1 MSKAFGDKIKA
12 LRKSRGLTQQ
22 ELATALGYADKS
34 MIAHIESGDNEMA
47 LDKISLLATTLGVDA
62 NDILGIEALRTERV
76 ELTVLI
82 LIEDG
87 NRILL
92 QNRVKDDWKGY
103 ALPGGHVE
111 AGESF
116 VEAAVREAKEE
127 TGLRIKNPRLVGV
140 KQFPIPNGRYVVFL
154 FKATEFEGQVQSSDE
169 GNVEWVEY
177 ERLNGL
183 QAVDDFEDL
192 LRVMNSDN
200 LSEFQYAVDGEGWS
214 VSLH

>member
-1 MSKAFGDKIKA
+1 VSKAFGDKIKA

>member
-1 MSKAFGDKIKA
+1 MSKAFGERIKA

-22 ELATALGYADKS
+22 ELAAALGYADKS
-34 MIAHIESGDNEMA
+34 MIAHIENGDNEMV
-47 LDKISLLATTLGVDA
+47 LDKVASLARALKVDV
-62 NDILGIEALRTERV
+62 NDILGVETSRTERV

-92 QNRVKDDWKGY
+92 QNRVKDDWRGY

-111 AGESF
+111 TGESF
-116 VEAAVREAKEE
+116 VEAAIREAKEE

-140 KQFPIPNGRYVVFL
+140 KQFPTPNGRYVVLL
-154 FKATEFEGQVQSSDE
+154 FKATEFDGQARSSNE

-177 ERLNGL
+177 ERLGRL
-183 QAVDDFEDL
+183 QTVDDFEDL

-200 LSEFQYAVDGEGWS
+200 LSEFQYTVDGNDWI

>member
-1 MSKAFGDKIKA
+1 MSKAFGDRIKA

-47 LDKISLLATTLGVDA
+47 LDKIALLATTLGVDA
-62 NDILGIEALRTERV
+62 NDILGIETLRTERV

-82 LIEDG
+82 LIENG

-103 ALPGGHVE
+103 ALPGGHVD

-116 VEAAVREAKEE
+116 VEAAIREAKEE

-154 FKATEFEGQVQSSDE
+154 FKATEFAGELRSSEEGA
-169 GNVEWVEY
+169 VEWVEY
-177 ERLNGL
+177 ERLSGL
-183 QAVDDFEDL
+183 QTVDDFEDL
-192 LRVMNSDN
+192 LHVMNSDS
-200 LSEFQYAVDGEGWS
+200 LSEFQYTVDGEDWNAR
-214 VSLH
+214 LH

>member
-1 MSKAFGDKIKA
+1 MSKAFGDRVKA

-34 MIAHIESGDNEMA
+34 MIAHIESGDNEMT
-47 LDKISLLATTLGVDA
+47 LDKVAFLARALGVDA
-62 NDILGIEALRTERV
+62 NDILGIKTSRTERV

-154 FKATEFEGQVQSSDE
+154 FKATEFDGQAQSSDE

-192 LRVMNSDN
+192 LHVMNSDS
-200 LSEFQYAVDGEGWS
+200 LSEFQYTVDGEDWK

>member
-1 MSKAFGDKIKA
+1 MSKAFGERVKA

-34 MIAHIESGDNEMA
+34 MIAHIESGDNEMT
-47 LDKISLLATTLGVDA
+47 LDKVAFLSRALGVDA
-62 NDILGIEALRTERV
+62 NDILGIKTSRTERV

-87 NRILL
+87 KRILL

-116 VEAAVREAKEE
+116 VEAAIREAKEE

-154 FKATEFEGQVQSSDE
+154 FKATDFDGQAQSSDE

-200 LSEFQYAVDGEGWS
+200 LSEFQYSVDGEGWS
-214 VSLH
+214 VRLH

>member
-1 MSKAFGDKIKA
+1 MSKAFGDRVKA

-22 ELATALGYADKS
+22 ELAAALGYADKS
-34 MIAHIESGDNEMA
+34 MIAHIESGDNEMT
-47 LDKISLLATTLGVDA
+47 LDKVAFLAQALGVDA
-62 NDILGIEALRTERV
+62 NDILGIKTSRTERV

-127 TGLRIKNPRLVGV
+127 TGLHIKNPRLVGV

-154 FKATEFEGQVQSSDE
+154 FKATEFDGQAQSSDE

-200 LSEFQYAVDGEGWS
+200 LSEFQYTVDGEGWS
-214 VSLH
+214 VRLH

>member
-1 MSKAFGDKIKA
+1 MSKAFGMKIKA

-22 ELATALGYADKS
+22 ELASLLSYADKS
-34 MIAHIESGDNEMA
+34 MIAHIENGDNEMA
-47 LDKISLLATTLGVDA
+47 LDKIPLLARALKVDA
-62 NDILGIEALRTERV
+62 NDILGVETSRTERV

-92 QNRVKDDWKGY
+92 QNRVKDDWRGY

-116 VEAAVREAKEE
+116 VEAAIREAKEE
-127 TGLRIKNPRLVGV
+127 TGLSIKNPRLVGV

-154 FKATEFEGQVQSSDE
+154 FKATEFDGQAQSSNE
-169 GNVEWVEY
+169 GSVEWVEY
-177 ERLNGL
+177 ARLSGL
-183 QAVDDFEDL
+183 QTVNDFEDL
-192 LRVMNSDN
+192 LRVMNSDS
-200 LSEFQYAVDGEGWS
+200 LSEFQYTVDGERWS
-214 VSLH
+214 VRLR

>member
-1 MSKAFGDKIKA
+1 MSKAFGDRIKA

-47 LDKISLLATTLGVDA
+47 LDKITLLATTLGVDA

-116 VEAAVREAKEE
+116 VEAAIREAKEE

-154 FKATEFEGQVQSSDE
+154 FKATEFDGQAQSSDE

-200 LSEFQYAVDGEGWS
+200 LSEFQYAVDGEEWS
-214 VSLH
+214 VRLH

>member
-1 MSKAFGDKIKA
+1 MSKAFGAKIKA
-12 LRKSRGLTQQ
+12 LRNSRGLTQQ

-47 LDKISLLATTLGVDA
+47 LDKIALLARALGVGA
-62 NDILGIEALRTERV
+62 NDILGIETPRTERV
-76 ELTVLI
+76 ELTVLV
-82 LIEDG
+82 LIENG

-92 QNRVKDDWKGY
+92 QNRVKKDWRGY

-111 AGESF
+111 EGESF
-116 VEAAVREAKEE
+116 VEAAIREAEEE

-154 FKATEFEGQVQSSDE
+154 FKATEFAGELRSSDE
-169 GNVEWVEY
+169 GTVEWVEY
-177 ERLNGL
+177 ERLSGL
-183 QAVDDFEDL
+183 QTVDDFEDL
-192 LRVMNSDN
+192 LRVMNSDS
-200 LSEFQYAVDGEGWS
+200 LSEFQYTVDGKDWN

>member
-1 MSKAFGDKIKA
+1 MSKAFGDRIKA

-47 LDKISLLATTLGVDA
+47 LDKIALLATALGVDA
-62 NDILGIEALRTERV
+62 NDILGIETPRTERV

-154 FKATEFEGQVQSSDE
+154 FKATEFDGQAQSSDE

-192 LRVMNSDN
+192 LRVMNSDI
-200 LSEFQYAVDGEGWS
+200 LSEFQYTVDGEEWG

>member
-1 MSKAFGDKIKA
+1 MSKAFGKRIKT
-12 LRKSRGLTQQ
+12 LRKSRGLTQR
-22 ELATALGYADKS
+22 ELATKLGYADKS
-34 MIAHIESGDNEMA
+34 MIAHIENGDNEMA
-47 LDKISLLATTLGVDA
+47 LDKIALLARVLKVDA
-62 NDILGIEALRTERV
+62 NDILGIETSRTERV

-111 AGESF
+111 PGESF
-116 VEAAVREAKEE
+116 VEAAIRESKEE

-154 FKATEFEGQVQSSDE
+154 FKATEFDGQAQSSDE

-177 ERLNGL
+177 ARLNGL
-183 QAVDDFEDL
+183 QTVDDFEDL
-192 LRVMNSDN
+192 LHVMNSDN
-200 LSEFQYAVDGEGWS
+200 LSEFQYTVDGEEWG

>member
-1 MSKAFGDKIKA
+1 MSKAFGDRVKA

-34 MIAHIESGDNEMA
+34 MIAHIESGDNEMT
-47 LDKISLLATTLGVDA
+47 LDKVAFLARALGVDA
-62 NDILGIEALRTERV
+62 NDILGIKTSRTERV

-154 FKATEFEGQVQSSDE
+154 FKATEFDGQAQSSDE

-183 QAVDDFEDL
+183 QAVDGFEDL
-192 LRVMNSDN
+192 LHVMNSDS
-200 LSEFQYAVDGEGWS
+200 LSEFQYTVDGEDWK

>member
-1 MSKAFGDKIKA
+1 MSKAFGERVKA

-34 MIAHIESGDNEMA
+34 MIAHIESGDNEMT
-47 LDKISLLATTLGVDA
+47 LDKVAFLARALGVDV
-62 NDILGIEALRTERV
+62 NDILGVETSRMERV

-87 NRILL
+87 KRILL
-92 QNRVKDDWKGY
+92 QNRVKDDWRGY

-116 VEAAVREAKEE
+116 VEAAIREAKEE
-127 TGLRIKNPRLVGV
+127 TGLHIKNPRLVGV
-140 KQFPIPNGRYVVFL
+140 KQFPVANGRYVVFL
-154 FKATEFEGQVQSSDE
+154 FKATEFAGELRSSEEGA
-169 GNVEWVEY
+169 VEWVEY
-177 ERLNGL
+177 ERLSGL
-183 QAVDDFEDL
+183 QTVDDFEDL
-192 LRVMNSDN
+192 LHVMNSDS
-200 LSEFQYAVDGEGWS
+200 LSEFQYTVDGEDWN

>member
-1 MSKAFGDKIKA
+1 MSKAFGDRVKA

-34 MIAHIESGDNEMA
+34 MIAHIESGDNEMT
-47 LDKISLLATTLGVDA
+47 LDKVAFLARALGVDA
-62 NDILGIEALRTERV
+62 NDILGIKTSRTERV

-92 QNRVKDDWKGY
+92 QNRVKKDWRGY

-154 FKATEFEGQVQSSDE
+154 FKATDFDGQAQSSDE

-200 LSEFQYAVDGEGWS
+200 LSEFQYTVDGERWS
-214 VSLH
+214 VRLH

>member
-1 MSKAFGDKIKA
+1 MSKAFGERIKT
-12 LRKSRGLTQQ
+12 LRHSRGLTQQ
-22 ELATALGYADKS
+22 ELATALGYVDKS
-34 MIAHIESGDNEMA
+34 MIAHIENGDNEMA
-47 LDKISLLATTLGVDA
+47 LDKIALLARALKVDA
-62 NDILGIEALRTERV
+62 NDILGVETSRTERV

-140 KQFPIPNGRYVVFL
+140 KQFLIPNGRYVVFL
-154 FKATEFEGQVQSSDE
+154 FKATDFDGQAKSLDE

-183 QAVDDFEDL
+183 QTVDDFEDL

-200 LSEFQYAVDGEGWS
+200 LSEFQYTVDGEGWS
-214 VSLH
+214 VRLH

>member
-1 MSKAFGDKIKA
+1 MSKAFGDRIKA

-47 LDKISLLATTLGVDA
+47 LDKIALLATTLGVDA

-154 FKATEFEGQVQSSDE
+154 FKATEFDGQVQSSDE

-200 LSEFQYAVDGEGWS
+200 LSEFQYAVDGEGWN
-214 VSLH
+214 VRLH

>member
-1 MSKAFGDKIKA
+1 MSKAFGDRVKA

-34 MIAHIESGDNEMA
+34 MIAHIESGDNEMT
-47 LDKISLLATTLGVDA
+47 LDKVAFLARALGVDV
-62 NDILGIEALRTERV
+62 NDILGIKTSRTERV

-116 VEAAVREAKEE
+116 VEAAIREAKEE
-127 TGLRIKNPRLVGV
+127 TGLCIKNPRLVGV
-140 KQFPIPNGRYVVFL
+140 KQFPIADGRYVVFL
-154 FKATEFEGQVQSSDE
+154 FKATEFDGQAQSSDE

-183 QAVDDFEDL
+183 QVVDDFEDL

-200 LSEFQYAVDGEGWS
+200 LSEFQYTVDGNDWI

>member
-1 MSKAFGDKIKA
+1 MSKAFGERIKA

-34 MIAHIESGDNEMA
+34 MIAHIESGDNEMT
-47 LDKISLLATTLGVDA
+47 LDKVAVLARALEVDA
-62 NDILGIEALRTERV
+62 NDVLGIETPRIERA

-87 NRILL
+87 NRVLL

-140 KQFPIPNGRYVVFL
+140 KQFPIANGRYVVFL
-154 FKATEFEGQVQSSDE
+154 FKATEFDGQVQSSDE

-200 LSEFQYAVDGEGWS
+200 LSEFQYAVDGGGWS
-214 VSLH
+214 VRLH

>member
-1 MSKAFGDKIKA
+1 MSKAFGERVKA

-34 MIAHIESGDNEMA
+34 MIAHIESGDNEMT
-47 LDKISLLATTLGVDA
+47 LDKVAFLSRALGVDA
-62 NDILGIEALRTERV
+62 NDILGIKTSRTERV

-87 NRILL
+87 KRILL

-116 VEAAVREAKEE
+116 VDAAVREAKEE

-154 FKATEFEGQVQSSDE
+154 FKATDFDGQAQSSDE

-200 LSEFQYAVDGEGWS
+200 LSEFQYTVDGERWS
-214 VSLH
+214 VRLH

>member
-1 MSKAFGDKIKA
+1 MSKAFGERIKT

-34 MIAHIESGDNEMA
+34 MIAHIESGDNEMT
-47 LDKISLLATTLGVDA
+47 LDKVALLAQALGVDA
-62 NDILGIEALRTERV
+62 NNILGIKTSRTERV

-116 VEAAVREAKEE
+116 VEAAIREAKEE

-140 KQFPIPNGRYVVFL
+140 KQFPIGNGRYVVFL
-154 FKATEFEGQVQSSDE
+154 FKATEFDGQAQSSDE

-177 ERLNGL
+177 ARLSGL
-183 QAVDDFEDL
+183 QTVDDFEVL
-192 LRVMNSDN
+192 LHVMNSDS
-200 LSEFQYAVDGEGWS
+200 LSEFQYTVDGKGWS

>member
-1 MSKAFGDKIKA
+1 MSKAFGDRVKA

-47 LDKISLLATTLGVDA
+47 LDKIALLARALGVDA
-62 NDILGIEALRTERV
+62 NDILGIETLRTERV

-116 VEAAVREAKEE
+116 VEAAIREAEEE

-140 KQFPIPNGRYVVFL
+140 KQFPIPSGRYVVFL
-154 FKATEFEGQVQSSDE
+154 FKATEFDGQAQSSDE

-183 QAVDDFEDL
+183 QAVDDFEEL

-200 LSEFQYAVDGEGWS
+200 LSEFQYTVDGEKWG

>member
-1 MSKAFGDKIKA
+1 M
-12 LRKSRGLTQQ
+12 
-22 ELATALGYADKS
+22 
-34 MIAHIESGDNEMA
+34 
-47 LDKISLLATTLGVDA
+47 
-62 NDILGIEALRTERV
+62 

-92 QNRVKDDWKGY
+92 QNRLKDDWKGY

-116 VEAAVREAKEE
+116 VEAAVREAKEK
-127 TGLRIKNPRLVGV
+127 TGLHIKNPRLVGV

-154 FKATEFEGQVQSSDE
+154 FKATDFDGQAQSSDE
-169 GNVEWVEY
+169 GIVEWVEH

-183 QAVDDFEDL
+183 QAVDDFGDL
-192 LRVMNSDN
+192 LRVINSDN
-200 LSEFQYAVDGEGWS
+200 LSEFQYTVDGEGWS
-214 VSLH
+214 VRLH